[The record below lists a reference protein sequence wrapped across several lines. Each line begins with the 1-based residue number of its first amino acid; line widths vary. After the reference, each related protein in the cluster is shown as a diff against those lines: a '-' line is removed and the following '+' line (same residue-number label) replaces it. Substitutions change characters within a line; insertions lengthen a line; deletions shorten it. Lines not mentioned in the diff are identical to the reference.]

1 MEFCD
6 DKKQLFQAYF
16 REFRIEQMSSPWK
29 AFTDGWHPEI
39 VSKKLGINSSY
50 IIGDYSY
57 VLVRVSRFRESAK
70 LRKPIAANQAIDP
83 AVLLKMKDINVG
95 DTVSVYQFIDKFGSH
110 YINSYVLGNSLY
122 QVMFYN
128 ML

>member
-6 DKKQLFQAYF
+6 NKQQLFQAYF

-29 AFTDGWHPEI
+29 AYTDGWHPEI

-50 IIGDYSY
+50 IVGDYSY

-83 AVLLKMKDINVG
+83 AVLQKMKDIKVG
-95 DTVSVYQFIDKFGSH
+95 DTVSVYQFTD
-110 YINSYVLGNSLY
+110 
-122 QVMFYN
+122 
-128 ML
+128 